1 MYIHSDTIVLS
12 PYTVLPTR
20 YLVSRHNESIICTLY
35 SRYTRLPCVCE
46 NGENNFMTWLFDVCS
61 LTSLEIRI
69 NNMPGR
75 L

>member
-1 MYIHSDTIVLS
+1 MKLKNAKYVHKCTEKFECVVCENLG
-12 PYTVLPTR
+12 
-20 YLVSRHNESIICTLY
+20 IICTLY
-35 SRYTRLPCVCE
+35 CGYTRLPCVCE

-69 NNMPGR
+69 NNMPGW